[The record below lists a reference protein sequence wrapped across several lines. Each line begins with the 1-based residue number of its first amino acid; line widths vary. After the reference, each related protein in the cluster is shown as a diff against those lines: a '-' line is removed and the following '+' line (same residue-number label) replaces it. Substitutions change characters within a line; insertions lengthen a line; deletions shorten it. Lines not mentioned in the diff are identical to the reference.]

1 MDRTSLN
8 FVIAAYALTWVV
20 LGTYA
25 IYAFAALRRARMQ
38 YDQAARGSLESSG
51 RTV

>member
-1 MDRTSLN
+1 MDRTSIN
-8 FVIAAYALTWVV
+8 FVIAAFALTWVV

-25 IYAFAALRRARMQ
+25 VYAFAALRSARAQ
-38 YDQAARGSLESSG
+38 YAQAARGSLEASG